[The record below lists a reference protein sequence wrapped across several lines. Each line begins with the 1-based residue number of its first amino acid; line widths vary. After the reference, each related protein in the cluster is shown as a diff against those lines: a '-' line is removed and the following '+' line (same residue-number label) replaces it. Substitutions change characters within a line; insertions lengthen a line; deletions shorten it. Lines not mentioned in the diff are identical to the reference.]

1 MHALPI
7 LTWVKMAFGILL
19 IAALLLII
27 PVLVLVHCIRNP
39 KFSTT
44 TKVSLAFLII
54 FTWPLAAYSY
64 IFVVSRKPWIKALA
78 ILPFILFIIAA
89 IWRFH
94 KQTKELALWSDLN
107 SQQMPSIMG
116 LPVPTTMPS
125 DIPNLD
131 ERASAYGHLER
142 LNQWTMILTSFEK
155 DQPSLIKQGLP
166 ARVAL
171 GKISHSVA
179 VAYSMTGNSQK
190 AAYYGALSARI
201 ATESHS
207 ANKANPSNGIQRQ

>member
-7 LTWVKMAFGILL
+7 LTWIKLALAILL

-44 TKVSLAFLII
+44 TKIFWVVFII
-54 FTWPLAAYSY
+54 FTGPLAAYSY
-64 IFVVSRKPWIKALA
+64 IFVISRKLWIKALA
-78 ILPFILFIIAA
+78 VLPFILSIVTV

-94 KQTKELALWSDLN
+94 KQTKELALWGDLN
-107 SQQMPSIMG
+107 SQQMPSMMG
-116 LPVPTTMPS
+116 LPVLTTMPS

-131 ERASAYGHLER
+131 EKASDYGHLER
-142 LNQWTMILTSFEK
+142 LNQWTMILTSFKK
-155 DQPSLIKQGLP
+155 DQPNLIKQGLP
-166 ARVAL
+166 ARAAL

-179 VAYSMTGNSQK
+179 VAYSMTGNPQK
-190 AAYYGALSARI
+190 AAYYETLSTRI
-201 ATESHS
+201 AAESHS
-207 ANKANPSNGIQRQ
+207 PK